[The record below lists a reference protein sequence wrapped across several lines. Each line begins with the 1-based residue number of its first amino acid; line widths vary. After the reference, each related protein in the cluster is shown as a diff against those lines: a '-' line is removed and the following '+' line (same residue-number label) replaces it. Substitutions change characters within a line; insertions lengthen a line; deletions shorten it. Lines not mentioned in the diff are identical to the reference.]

1 MQLEFLGVGGKE
13 KKKEKKRKYL
23 QSKWTIDEWIIRY
36 RSGSNIDVKQRY
48 SGLSVRQE
56 TAHR

>member
-1 MQLEFLGVGGKE
+1 MQLKFWIKLGGGK
-13 KKKEKKRKYL
+13 KKKKYL
-23 QSKWTIDEWIIRY
+23 QSNERIDDEWIIRY